1 MTDHRVVLGDCL
13 DPVAGLASLP
23 DKSVD
28 HLICDPPYSED
39 LYARTRTNKGSGL
52 RPNGQPTC
60 RSDRNRDE
68 QISAMRLASLS
79 IGAIDDILDAVAAQ
93 INRIT
98 RRWAIVFCDFEIAG
112 RWQKALD
119 RYVRTGAW
127 VKTDPMPQ
135 VTGDRPAAGFEP
147 CVIAH
152 PQPGRMR
159 WNGGGRP
166 AVWTFGT
173 TKGGERADNEHPCP
187 KPLTLMESLVRD
199 FTDPGELICDP
210 FAGSGTTGVACKRLG
225 RRFIGWEREPKY
237 HAIAEKRIAAA
248 REQLGLFREKAPRE
262 KQAALSLPP
271 EAE

>member
-1 MTDHRVVLGDCL
+1 MSDHRVVLGDCL
-13 DPVAGLASLP
+13 DPLTGLASLP

-28 HLICDPPYSED
+28 HVICDPPYAAD
-39 LYARTRTNKGSGL
+39 VYMRAARLKPGARGDISPALLKMGAGAIGL
-52 RPNGQPTC
+52 MTPDDAAAVVLQALRVARRWVVFFHDVQ
-60 RSDRNRDE
+60 SWHWY
-68 QISAMRLASLS
+68 
-79 IGAIDDILDAVAAQ
+79 IGAMGDA
-93 INRIT
+93 
-98 RRWAIVFCDFEIAG
+98 F
-112 RWQKALD
+112 
-119 RYVRTGAW
+119 VRCGVW
-127 VKTDPMPQ
+127 VKPDPTPQ
-135 VTGDRPAAGFEP
+135 ITGDRPAHGFEAAT
-147 CVIAH
+147 IGH
-152 PQPGRMR
+152 SPGRKR

-166 AVWTFGT
+166 ATWIVGT
-173 TKGGERADNEHPCP
+173 ERDRDHDHPCP
-187 KPLTLMESLVRD
+187 KPLELMESLVRD